1 MINIAICED
10 EKEIACDLYK
20 KLKIYFQQEKE
31 EVSIF
36 VFLGG
41 EELLKEKQQFDI
53 VLMDIK
59 MSHLNGIE
67 TARKLKE
74 QNNYCYIIFIT
85 AFKEYVFEA
94 FDVEAYHY
102 LLKPVEEKKLF
113 SVLSKIKTKLEQD
126 FNQVLLVKKNY
137 SYYRINFKDIL
148 YFEVIDR
155 KIYIH
160 TVNGIFDYYEK
171 MNILQ
176 KQLNCDFFRC
186 HRSYI
191 VHFSFVKGY
200 ENHYVLMDNGEKLP
214 VSKSFQTDFS
224 KRLVCYFEREAFS

>member
-10 EKEIACDLYK
+10 EKEIACGLYK
-20 KLKIYFQQEKE
+20 KLKNYFQQEKE

-41 EELLKEKQQFDI
+41 EELLKQKQQFDI

-59 MSHLNGIE
+59 MNHLDGIQ
-67 TARKLKE
+67 TAQRLKE
-74 QNNYCYIIFIT
+74 QNDHCYIVFIT

-113 SVLSKIKTKLEQD
+113 SILNKIKLKLQQNL
-126 FNQVLLVKKNY
+126 NQMLLVKKNY
-137 SYYRINFKDIL
+137 SYYKIDFKDIF

-160 TVNGIFDYYEK
+160 TVNGVFDYYEK
-171 MNILQ
+171 MDILQ
-176 KQLNCDFFRC
+176 KQLNYDFFRC

-191 VHFSFVKGY
+191 VHLSFVKGY
-200 ENHYVLMDNGEKLP
+200 ENHYALMDNGEKIP
-214 VSKSFQTDFS
+214 VSKSFQADFS
-224 KRLVCYFEREAFS
+224 KRLIYYFEREAFS

>member
-41 EELLKEKQQFDI
+41 EELLKEKQQFNI

-59 MSHLNGIE
+59 MSHLDGIK

-74 QNNYCYIIFIT
+74 QNNHCYIVFIT

-113 SVLSKIKTKLEQD
+113 SVLSKIKRKLKQG
-126 FNQVLLVKKNY
+126 FNQLLLVKKGY
-137 SYYRINFKDIL
+137 SYYKINFKDIL

-160 TVNGIFDYYEK
+160 TINGIFDYYEK
-171 MNILQ
+171 MDVLQ
-176 KQLNCDFFRC
+176 KQLNYNFFRC

-191 VHFSFVKGY
+191 VHLFFVKGY
-200 ENHYVLMDNGEKLP
+200 ENHYALMDNGEKIP

-224 KRLVCYFEREAFS
+224 KNLLWYFEREAFL